1 MRLWDFARSAYARPG
16 VAAACLQLQDEHG
29 QCVVLLLWRIW
40 TLAERRPVGGAA
52 LDAAV
57 ATSRAWEMTV
67 VSPLREVRRQLRHGF
82 PLIADA
88 ARAALRDRV
97 EVVERAAERALL
109 EALEARAA
117 SMPGDDPD
125 WSAALAALVVAWDP
139 AIPADA
145 LAPLLDAIGPL
156 AADGG
161 SDTFHAMN
169 DERAGGETEAEIRL
183 GLAQLRQAHQ
193 DLDDAVAALE
203 AGPQPDQL
211 QIARLKKKKLVL
223 RDQIAKLDNRLTPDI
238 IA

>member
-16 VAAACLQLQDEHG
+16 VAAACLELQDDHR
-29 QCVVLLLWRIW
+29 QCVTLLLWRIW
-40 TLAERRPVGGAA
+40 TLAEGRPVDGPM

-57 ATSRAWEMTV
+57 AAARGWETAAV
-67 VSPLREVRRQLRHGF
+67 APLREVRRRLRRAL
-82 PLIADA
+82 PPIAGV
-88 ARAALRDRV
+88 ARMALRGQV
-97 EVVERAAERALL
+97 EGAERAAERAML
-109 EALEARAA
+109 EALEARTAAA
-117 SMPGDDPD
+117 SGDDVD
-125 WSAALAALVVAWDP
+125 WPAALGALVAGWTPDVSP
-139 AIPADA
+139 HA
-145 LAPLLDAIGPL
+145 LAPLVDAVRHL
-156 AADGG
+156 ADDGG
-161 SDTFHAMN
+161 SATFHAMN
-169 DERAGGETEAEIRL
+169 DERAGGDTEAEIRM